1 MRLTGADLL
10 HRDLLRAPGVWTT
23 ASHRAAQEREGID
36 TNRKRNI
43 GLAAAR
49 MTGRPWVLF
58 VDDDVLRL
66 GTHAVLDAM
75 AHLRSTGRRVAGWPC
90 DWFPDNSV
98 VHHARRDF
106 LGLHQ
111 DVFLTGA
118 ALLVHLEGWDPPGFP
133 PMYNEDW
140 LFLYEPI
147 ARGLVVAGPDIGQAT
162 YNPYARPER
171 ARDEEFGDV
180 LGEGLFHL
188 LHVREPVE
196 VATEAA
202 YWHSV
207 HAKRTKLIR
216 RIVAGLRERLA
227 VVATES
233 EQARLVHALAAIEES
248 RKQLTRA
255 TPASL
260 ADFVRRWRLDEQ
272 LWRSYLTRLPPRD
285 TLRQALVYLGLHES
299 WIVGLRAVA
308 LALARR
314 RDELRGRERARCS
327 AMCRSMSA
335 WSRNQVPGRR
345 RARRPASPPCC
356 ARASTP
362 PPPTGSA
369 GCAPISCRCHHGC
382 GAHHCTARTSR
393 SRPPGRRWRNS
404 PASTASPT
412 RSRLGTPAS
421 TCRWSTSG
429 SFPAAASSSSRRRRP
444 PLSPPSRRTPTRPW
458 SPPPPG
464 RSTPRPPAAGCRTA
478 RSRRSCGRTSSVVP
492 WHCSPGGGGRSGRG
506 SSWW

>member
-1 MRLTGADLL
+1 MGAQTEHDEADRLEYVVRGSHRRLVHRLPPTLPLVPDLADDEGLVVVPLSRPEPVLETPARIAAELGWPLVLLCSRGNQAVRVCRIVRESWPEVRLTGADLL

-43 GLAAAR
+43 GLATAR

-140 LFLYEPI
+140 LFLHQPI

-162 YNPYARPER
+162 YDPYARPER

-216 RIVAGLRERLA
+216 RIVAELRERLA

-285 TLRQALVYLGLHES
+285 TLKQALVYLGLHES
-299 WIVGLRAVA
+299 WIVGA
-308 LALARR
+308 
-314 RDELRGRERARCS
+314 E
-327 AMCRSMSA
+327 
-335 WSRNQVPGRR
+335 P
-345 RARRPASPPCC
+345 
-356 ARASTP
+356 
-362 PPPTGSA
+362 
-369 GCAPISCRCHHGC
+369 
-382 GAHHCTARTSR
+382 
-393 SRPPGRRWRNS
+393 
-404 PASTASPT
+404 
-412 RSRLGTPAS
+412 
-421 TCRWSTSG
+421 
-429 SFPAAASSSSRRRRP
+429 
-444 PLSPPSRRTPTRPW
+444 
-458 SPPPPG
+458 
-464 RSTPRPPAAGCRTA
+464 
-478 RSRRSCGRTSSVVP
+478 
-492 WHCSPGGGGRSGRG
+492 
-506 SSWW
+506 